1 MTATTIEI
9 AGLELLL
16 LPEKAVFLPESR
28 TLLVAD
34 VHIGKAI
41 SFRRLGVPVPSG
53 TTCEMLAVLSGLVC
67 RWEARRIV
75 FLGDF
80 LHSRHVQD
88 STTMLALVEWRSLHP
103 TLEMTLV
110 RGNHDDRAGDPPGH
124 LNIQCVDEPLI
135 FQSLALCHHPQTVAG
150 HYVLAGH
157 LHPCAGIGGA
167 AHDWHRLP
175 CFWFAR
181 DAAVL
186 PAFGAFTGM
195 HRIRGGRG
203 ERVFVV
209 TPERVV
215 ELPANW
221 R

>member
-1 MTATTIEI
+1 
-9 AGLELLL
+9 
-16 LPEKAVFLPESR
+16 
-28 TLLVAD
+28 
-34 VHIGKAI
+34 
-41 SFRRLGVPVPSG
+41 
-53 TTCEMLAVLSGLVC
+53 
-67 RWEARRIV
+67 
-75 FLGDF
+75 
-80 LHSRHVQD
+80 
-88 STTMLALVEWRSLHP
+88 MLALDEWRTLHP

-135 FQSLALCHHPQTVAG
+135 HQGLALCHHPQIVAG
-150 HYVLAGH
+150 RYVLAGH
-157 LHPCAGIGGA
+157 LHPCANIGGA
-167 AHDWHRLP
+167 ARDWHRLP

-195 HRIRGGRG
+195 HRIRAERG

-215 ELPANW
+215 ELPAI
-221 R
+221 RR